1 MFTERSL
8 EFQKSQI
15 GPHLHLS
22 LSRCSV
28 FPPPAVRRRW
38 TSSTVRPRP
47 NGPGE
52 TSPRHL
58 ARPLA
63 PSHAHTRPRPLPEP
77 PRHPQPCAA
86 PLPLRP
92 LAVDSPR
99 AKSTAP
105 SHSIPHPGALWP
117 IKTPRTPQSRPFFPF
132 FLLPPLRHGR
142 RDPALADRLAQPHI
156 APSDHRSS
164 FATSQLS
171 STRAESNPNPLPKP
185 FPFCAAAG
193 ELRLTADRPAPGKTE
208 PDSYPRSIHELT
220 RCSCVPCSTT
230 PSPPSPP
237 APANRTTDPPSTPT
251 SSNPCTKPSNVD
263 QGRCFSI
270 LSLPR
275 ASPWQPR

>member
-1 MFTERSL
+1 MPLS
-8 EFQKSQI
+8 
-15 GPHLHLS
+15 PS
-22 LSRCSV
+22 LSPPACSV
-28 FPPPAVRRRW
+28 RAARRTPPVDFVHRAPAAKW
-38 TSSTVRPRP
+38 TRGNLSTPPGPPLGALPRP
-47 NGPGE
+47 
-52 TSPRHL
+52 
-58 ARPLA
+58 
-63 PSHAHTRPRPLPEP
+63 HASQAASRAATTP
-77 PRHPQPCAA
+77 PPCAA

-117 IKTPRTPQSRPFFPF
+117 IKTHRTPQSRPFFPF

-171 STRAESNPNPLPKP
+171 STHAESNPNPLPKP

-251 SSNPCTKPSNVD
+251 SSNLCSKRSNVD

-270 LSLPR
+270 LSPPC

>member
-1 MFTERSL
+1 MPLS
-8 EFQKSQI
+8 
-15 GPHLHLS
+15 PS
-22 LSRCSV
+22 LSPPACSV
-28 FPPPAVRRRW
+28 RAARRTPPVDFVHRAPAAKWTRGNLSTPPGPPLGALPRPHASQAAPRAATTPPAMRRAAAAPPARRR
-38 TSSTVRPRP
+38 
-47 NGPGE
+47 
-52 TSPRHL
+52 L
-58 ARPLA
+58 A
-63 PSHAHTRPRPLPEP
+63 
-77 PRHPQPCAA
+77 
-86 PLPLRP
+86 
-92 LAVDSPR
+92 R

-251 SSNPCTKPSNVD
+251 SSNLCSKRSNVD
-263 QGRCFSI
+263 QGRCSSI
-270 LSLPR
+270 LAPPR